1 MVNYRLYH
9 YKMLFLV
16 SFNVTPLVDSYICI
30 FPAYLLEE
38 KL

>member
-16 SFNVTPLVDSYICI
+16 SFSVIPLIDS
-30 FPAYLLEE
+30 FFFFSFSNAPF
-38 KL
+38 

>member
-16 SFNVTPLVDSYICI
+16 SFSVIPLIDSCIYI
-30 FPAYLLEE
+30 FLA
-38 KL
+38 